1 MVVGEVGPVR
11 SPERLFRVMAR
22 AKLSIF
28 PLQCTLTLT
37 LPLSLSLSHTYTH
50 THTHTQNYTHTEV
63 QVVVYIISQHDLGP
77 GKQARARGYIPENLE
92 FRIV

>member
-37 LPLSLSLSHTYTH
+37 LSPSLSLSLSYIHTH
-50 THTHTQNYTHTEV
+50 THTHKTTHT
-63 QVVVYIISQHDLGP
+63 QKYKLLSTSFHSTI
-77 GKQARARGYIPENLE
+77 
-92 FRIV
+92 

>member
-37 LPLSLSLSHTYTH
+37 LSPSLSLSLSYIHTH
-50 THTHTQNYTHTEV
+50 THTHTKLHTHRSTSCCLHHFTARFRPGEASKSQRLYT
-63 QVVVYIISQHDLGP
+63 
-77 GKQARARGYIPENLE
+77 
-92 FRIV
+92 